1 MAFLSAKVI
10 IRSVDKCLK
19 LHFQKQPLN
28 WTICCFPWELIPF
41 CNCPWVEGI
50 LVVIPN
56 GFRLF
61 HENSES
67 QTSFVA
73 IFPYSQPCLNFAEP
87 SLCGQQ
93 SNPVSRQR
101 FPENRT
107 VFWLNPVSRQ
117 RFPTPALYFGQIPHP
132 VNVFPNPALSFG
144 QIPDSGIS
152 FGVIHQTRV
161 VHPISTYGLGS
172 SCHQTISSPTKSP
185 PRRLLATA

>member
-1 MAFLSAKVI
+1 M
-10 IRSVDKCLK
+10 
-19 LHFQKQPLN
+19 
-28 WTICCFPWELIPF
+28 
-41 CNCPWVEGI
+41 
-50 LVVIPN
+50 VIPN

-73 IFPYSQPCLNFAEP
+73 IPNVIFFPYSQPCLNFAEP

-117 RFPTPALYFGQIPHP
+117 RFPTPAQCFGQIPDPVTVFPNPALSFGQVPYP

>member
-1 MAFLSAKVI
+1 M
-10 IRSVDKCLK
+10 
-19 LHFQKQPLN
+19 
-28 WTICCFPWELIPF
+28 
-41 CNCPWVEGI
+41 
-50 LVVIPN
+50 VIPN

-61 HENSES
+61 PRE
-67 QTSFVA
+67 FR
-73 IFPYSQPCLNFAEP
+73 IPNFFRRYLSLFAALP
-87 SLCGQQ
+87 KFCGISLCGQQ
-93 SNPVSRQR
+93 SNPVSRER

-185 PRRLLATA
+185 PRSVLATA

>member
-1 MAFLSAKVI
+1 M
-10 IRSVDKCLK
+10 
-19 LHFQKQPLN
+19 
-28 WTICCFPWELIPF
+28 
-41 CNCPWVEGI
+41 
-50 LVVIPN
+50 VIPN

-67 QTSFVA
+67 QTSLVA
-73 IFPYSQPCLNFAEP
+73 IPNVIFFPYSQPCLNFAEP

-117 RFPTPALYFGQIPHP
+117 RFPTPPLYFGQIPHP
-132 VNVFPNPALSFG
+132 VNVFPNSALSFG

-185 PRRLLATA
+185 PRSLLATA